1 MKPLVVISCP
11 ADTFSGY
18 GARSRDIIL
27 PIIKSGKYDV
37 KILSQRWGA
46 TPFGFLQDSNPD
58 HKLIKNCLLLNGQP
72 PKQPDVWIQVTVPNE
87 FQPVGK
93 YNIGIT
99 AGIETTLCA
108 PQWIDGVN
116 KMNLTLV
123 SSEHAKKVFETSAFE
138 EKNQQGQIVRSI
150 KLEKPVE
157 VLFEGANTDIYK
169 KLDTVNSE
177 TSNIISDSIKEDF
190 NFLFVGHWLQGE
202 TGQDRKDVGM
212 LIKTFLETFKGKKSR
227 PGLILKTSA
236 GNYSIMDRDSIL
248 DKIRQIENEVGGD
261 LPSIYLLHGELSDE
275 EVNELYNHPK
285 VKAHVS
291 FTKGEGFGRPL
302 LEASISGKPVIA
314 PNWSGHID
322 FLDKEMSILLPG
334 QLTQLHPSAVVQ
346 DMLLA
351 ESSWFTVDYKKA
363 SETLYD
369 VYREYKRFVDG
380 AKRQSYRSRT
390 EFSLEKMSE
399 KILSI
404 LDSKVPKPVEF
415 KLPQFKINTLFRSY
429 WIATHLSFSKLFLGT
444 TNLV

>member
-1 MKPLVVISCP
+1 MKPLLVISCP
-11 ADTFSGY
+11 IDTFSGY

-37 KILSQRWGA
+37 KILPQRWGA
-46 TPFGFLQDSNPD
+46 TPFGFLQETNPD
-58 HKLIKNCLLLNGQP
+58 HKLIKDCYLPNNQL

-87 FQPVGK
+87 FQSVGK

-99 AGIETTLCA
+99 AGIETTICA

-116 KMNLTLV
+116 RMNLTLV
-123 SSEHAKKVFETSAFE
+123 SSEHAKNVFETSAFE
-138 EKNQQGQIVRSI
+138 EKNQQGQVVRHI

-169 KLDTVNSE
+169 KLDTVTSE
-177 TSNIISDSIKEDF
+177 TGNIISDSIKEDF

-202 TGQDRKDVGM
+202 IGQDRKDVGM
-212 LIKTFLETFKGKKSR
+212 LIKTFLETFKGKKTR

-334 QLTQLHPSAVVQ
+334 QLTQLHPSAAVQ

-351 ESSWFTVDYKKA
+351 ESSWFTVNYPTASSTLEEVYKNYKK
-363 SETLYD
+363 Y
-369 VYREYKRFVDG
+369 VDG

-390 EFSLEKMSE
+390 EFSLDKMSE

-415 KLPQFKINTLFRSY
+415 KLPQLKKIELPK
-429 WIATHLSFSKLFLGT
+429 IKK
-444 TNLV
+444 

>member
-1 MKPLVVISCP
+1 MKPLLVISCP
-11 ADTFSGY
+11 IDTFSGY

-46 TPFGFLQDSNPD
+46 TPFGFLQDTNPD
-58 HKLIKNCLLLNGQP
+58 HKLIKDCYLPNNQL

-87 FQPVGK
+87 FQSVGK
-93 YNIGIT
+93 YNIGVT
-99 AGIETTLCA
+99 AGIETTICA
-108 PQWIDGVN
+108 PQWIEGVN
-116 KMNLTLV
+116 RMNLTLV
-123 SSEHAKKVFETSAFE
+123 SSEHAKKVFEQSKFE
-138 EKNQQGQIVRSI
+138 KRNQQTQQVESIVELNAPI
-150 KLEKPVE
+150 E
-157 VLFEGANTDIYK
+157 VLFEGANLNIYK
-169 KLDTVNSE
+169 KLE
-177 TSNIISDSIKEDF
+177 TLSTQVKDVLDDVKEEF
-190 NFLFVGHWLQGE
+190 NYLFVGHWLQGE
-202 TGQDRKDVGM
+202 IGQDRKDVGM
-212 LIKTFLETFKGKKSR
+212 LIKTFLETFKGKKTR

-248 DKIRQIENEVGGD
+248 DKIRQIENEIGGD

-351 ESSWFTVDYKKA
+351 ESSWFTINYDIASSTLEEVYKNYKK
-363 SETLYD
+363 Y
-369 VYREYKRFVDG
+369 VDG

-390 EFSLEKMSE
+390 EFSLDKMSE

-415 KLPQFKINTLFRSY
+415 KLPQLKKIELPK
-429 WIATHLSFSKLFLGT
+429 IKK
-444 TNLV
+444 